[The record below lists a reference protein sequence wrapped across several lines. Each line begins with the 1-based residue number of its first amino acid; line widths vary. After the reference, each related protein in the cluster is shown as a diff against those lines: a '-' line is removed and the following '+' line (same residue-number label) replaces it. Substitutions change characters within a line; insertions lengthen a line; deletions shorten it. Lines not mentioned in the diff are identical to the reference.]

1 VATSRATVPRAT
13 INAVPLP
20 EPVTDA
26 ITQYLAACDEA
37 VPDLVVGL
45 HVVGS
50 LALGDF
56 RPDRSDIDVVAVVR
70 EPPDHA
76 ERLALADVHRSCA
89 PTIDGPY
96 LTAAVLAG
104 PPVGVGPVAHH
115 VAGHFA
121 LDECHEVSPV
131 TWSILDHDAVTVR
144 GDTPAAM
151 GLRPDPDAVRR
162 FSAAN
167 LRTYWTGWAANTASV
182 IAELPGGAPID
193 ARLLEWGVLGAAR
206 VQQAATTGEVVSK
219 SAAGAW
225 ARSTAGDEWQA
236 VLQLALDARGGS
248 VADVP
253 VTDLRTACAF
263 VASRAASI

>member
-1 VATSRATVPRAT
+1 VATSRATIYDVPF
-13 INAVPLP
+13 P

-26 ITQYLAACDEA
+26 ITQYLAACDSA
-37 VPDLVVGL
+37 VPDLLVGL

-70 EPPDHA
+70 ERPDHV
-76 ERLALADVHRSCA
+76 ERLALADVHRSYA

-96 LTAAVLAG
+96 LTAAVLAAA
-104 PPVGVGPVAHH
+104 PVGVGPVAHH

-131 TWSILDHDAVTVR
+131 TWAILDHDAITVR
-144 GDTPAAM
+144 GPPPAEL
-151 GLRPDPDAVRR
+151 GLHSDRDAVRR

-167 LRTYWTGWAANTASV
+167 LQSYWTGWAEWTAAV
-182 IAELPGGAPID
+182 VAALPDDAPVD

-206 VQQAATTGEVVSK
+206 VHLAATTGEVLSK
-219 SAAGAW
+219 SGAGTR
-225 ARSTAGDEWQA
+225 ARSTAAEEWQG
-236 VLQLALDARGGS
+236 VLQIALDARSGS
-248 VADVP
+248 VAEAATD
-253 VTDLRTACAF
+253 DLRTACAY
-263 VASRAASI
+263 VDALAASL